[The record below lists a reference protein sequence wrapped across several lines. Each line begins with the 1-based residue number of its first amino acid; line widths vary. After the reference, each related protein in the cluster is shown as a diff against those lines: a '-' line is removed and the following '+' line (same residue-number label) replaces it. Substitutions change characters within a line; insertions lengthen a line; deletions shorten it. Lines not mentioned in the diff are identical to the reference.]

1 MNKKVTLSVSSLIAL
16 ILAALFVWWLT
27 EED

>member
-1 MNKKVTLSVSSLIAL
+1 MNKKITISIGSLIAL
-16 ILAALFVWWLT
+16 ILAAFLVWWLT